1 MSSVIKNRRRAAFTL
16 IELLVVIAII
26 AILIALLLPAVQKVR
41 EAANRISCTNNVK
54 QIMLSIHDYHD
65 SFKHLPALSSLYGDA
80 AAGVGGE
87 VDLLYGNY
95 TASMFSH
102 TDLRRQ
108 QTHFGRPHFAAH
120 EWTEP
125 KLELDGAGTDLR
137 LAAGGADRYI
147 AQLEMRRR
155 QNTRVDR
162 AVDAHGEAGE
172 PACLVFECRA
182 ILTPVDDKRSDKRRD
197 ERQNNGDGHSSSV
210 VCTAKLPL

>member
-1 MSSVIKNRRRAAFTL
+1 M
-16 IELLVVIAII
+16 
-26 AILIALLLPAVQKVR
+26 
-41 EAANRISCTNNVK
+41 
-54 QIMLSIHDYHD
+54 
-65 SFKHLPALSSLYGDA
+65 
-80 AAGVGGE
+80 
-87 VDLLYGNY
+87 
-95 TASMFSH
+95 
-102 TDLRRQ
+102 RRQ

-182 ILTPVDDKRSDKRRD
+182 ILTPVDDKRSDERRD
-197 ERQNNGDGHSSSV
+197 ERQNNGDGHSEQRRLHGKASFV
-210 VCTAKLPL
+210 IA